1 MSLKRLSI
9 HHFRNI
15 TEANLELSP
24 GINLVYGHNG
34 SGKTSLLEAA
44 YYLGMARSF
53 RTPRL
58 SPIVERPSGRYSSW
72 GVGRSACFD
81 GGEPK

>member
-44 YYLGMARSF
+44 YFL
-53 RTPRL
+53 
-58 SPIVERPSGRYSSW
+58 
-72 GVGRSACFD
+72 
-81 GGEPK
+81 